1 MDRLP
6 YMGGWVDSDVAIV
19 RNRKGEGVLRMTTS
33 HLWQM
38 AETHALFDWSKVV
51 GHRMNLTLEG
61 PKLAVT
67 VEAPLE
73 ELDEAIRKSA
83 EDGWLKTLGDK
94 EGLEDLKHVKS
105 WDGLKRWVAGRWGVV
120 VDAAVSRLRKVLKEE
135 LRRLL
140 APKGRDAA
148 KRRKGGQ
155 DAPRDGENVWEELR
169 RRLNALRDRLND
181 DKIAREVVAPALLL
195 MQAQRLGVN
204 ETTLRYFAAVISG
217 AIDGHGHVSAA
228 KEVGL
233 TSGEREI
240 ALLWGAVLAAHG
252 VETEVMRV
260 KSGFQVVASGYD
272 AVKLAG
278 LYFLYGPPLLEG
290 DDRFKSH
297 KLYEAMKLA
306 AEGLSVS
313 WEGLRRRTDDGPV
326 AADLTISAAGVA
338 VKYNVYL
345 RDRAIEL
352 KFKSTDQ
359 SRVELAARLLELA
372 GVNVEVTKVGNENV
386 WQVEATTDKLAAGR
400 EELRKALANIVRKAV
415 EKGWVDAGKAERW
428 LEKLERGLTL
438 MEGWPKYL
446 VRLDHHNSLEIR
458 FASTS
463 PDSIEQEAQRLEMR
477 GLKEG
482 KHFSVKMPEEGHDG
496 YVRILKEG
504 LAYAAWLSVR
514 GEDEQQRRLAAELVE
529 FILQRAEDAGED
541 VRKKAEEIVRKGKSR
556 GSQKLEGFEKKVEVN
571 GKTYV
576 VKVTGWGAKIEESQ
590 RGKKLLRIKIKADVG
605 RVEGRR
611 IVDSVEHEYT
621 ITYRRGADNE
631 ARGQAYA
638 GAKAPGGK
646 EAYAER
652 FSALVKALTGKEPGL
667 YHMEYGILM
676 VCGREH
682 LEGFLLY
689 AELIKAIEEWL
700 EETSRR

>member
-1 MDRLP
+1 M
-6 YMGGWVDSDVAIV
+6 
-19 RNRKGEGVLRMTTS
+19 
-33 HLWQM
+33 
-38 AETHALFDWSKVV
+38 
-51 GHRMNLTLEG
+51 
-61 PKLAVT
+61 
-67 VEAPLE
+67 
-73 ELDEAIRKSA
+73 
-83 EDGWLKTLGDK
+83 LGDK
-94 EGLEDLKHVKS
+94 EGLEDLMHVKS
-105 WDGLKRWVAGRWGVV
+105 WEGLKQWVADHWDIVAE
-120 VDAAVSRLRKVLKEE
+120 AAVKRLGEGVRSE
-135 LRRLL
+135 L
-140 APKGRDAA
+140 
-148 KRRKGGQ
+148 
-155 DAPRDGENVWEELR
+155 E
-169 RRLNALRDRLND
+169 ALRDMLDD
-181 DKIAREVVAPALLL
+181 DKTAREAIAPALLL
-195 MQAQRLGVN
+195 MQAERLGVN

-228 KEVGL
+228 SKIVDL
-233 TSGEREI
+233 VSGEREI
-240 ALLWGAVLAAHG
+240 ALLWAAALAAHG
-252 VETEVMRV
+252 VETEVMRIR
-260 KSGFQVVASGYD
+260 SAFQVVASGYD
-272 AVKLAG
+272 AVKLAD
-278 LYFLYGPPLLEG
+278 LYFLYGLPLLEG
-290 DDRFKSH
+290 DEKIINH
-297 KLYEAMKLA
+297 KLAEAVELGAK
-306 AEGLSVS
+306 GLSVS
-313 WEGLRRRTDDGPV
+313 WEGLRRRTEGGPV

-352 KFKSTDQ
+352 KSTDQ

-428 LEKLERGLTL
+428 LKKLERGLTL

-458 FASTS
+458 FASTN

-482 KHFSVKMPEEGHDG
+482 KHFTVKMPEEGHDG

-556 GSQKLEGFEKKVEVN
+556 GSQKLEGLEKKVEVN

-590 RGKKLLRIKIKADVG
+590 HGKKLLRIKIKAEVG
-605 RVEGRR
+605 LVEDER

-652 FSALVKALTGKEPGL
+652 FSALVKALTGKEPEL

-676 VCGREH
+676 VCGGEH

-689 AELIKAIEEWL
+689 AELTEVIEEWL
-700 EETSRR
+700 EKTSRR